1 MKALIV
7 GCGYVGIAT
16 ARLLLASGYEV
27 HGVRRSQA
35 GRDALAVAGIRPLHG
50 DVSDAA
56 SIASWPRDWDVV
68 VNAASSAGGGVDA
81 YRAVYL
87 QGTQNLIEHLG
98 RAAVRSFVHVG
109 STSVYAQVDG
119 SWVDEGS
126 PTEPRSEAARVLVA
140 TEQALRDAW
149 ERRGFPA
156 IVLRA
161 SGIYGPERGHA
172 RQELLHGRARID
184 GDGSRWLNMVHRDD
198 VAGAIVAAAAGGRPG
213 RTYNVTDNEPVRQRD
228 LLAWLATRLG
238 CPMPGPREDA
248 NPRPSTR
255 APTNK
260 RVSNRRLRDDLGWTP
275 RFPSYREGYAE
286 ACPVPDST
294 PDIGPG

>member
-35 GRDALAVAGIRPLHG
+35 GLDALAAAGIRPLHG

-98 RAAVRSFVHVG
+98 RDDQAGFLASLCLG
-109 STSVYAQVDG
+109 
-119 SWVDEGS
+119 
-126 PTEPRSEAARVLVA
+126 EPRR
-140 TEQALRDAW
+140 
-149 ERRGFPA
+149 
-156 IVLRA
+156 
-161 SGIYGPERGHA
+161 ERGKEQQGQ
-172 RQELLHGRARID
+172 RQE
-184 GDGSRWLNMVHRDD
+184 SV
-198 VAGAIVAAAAGGRPG
+198 
-213 RTYNVTDNEPVRQRD
+213 
-228 LLAWLATRLG
+228 
-238 CPMPGPREDA
+238 
-248 NPRPSTR
+248 
-255 APTNK
+255 
-260 RVSNRRLRDDLGWTP
+260 
-275 RFPSYREGYAE
+275 
-286 ACPVPDST
+286 
-294 PDIGPG
+294 